1 MRTLR
6 SPVAESDQLTCSFQ
20 VAEILLVLLDDEG
33 VKIVLVA
40 FVLPYFLLHDAAATG
55 RGRGVGAGPLLL
67 IACCLLS
74 VTAKCK
80 VEPAR
85 GRYSDKVFIISPIT
99 LLIYSMPE

>member
-1 MRTLR
+1 MR
-6 SPVAESDQLTCSFQ
+6 SPVAESDQLPCSFQ

-33 VKIVLVA
+33 VKIVFVA

-55 RGRGVGAGPLLL
+55 RGRGVGAGLLLL

-80 VEPAR
+80 V
-85 GRYSDKVFIISPIT
+85 
-99 LLIYSMPE
+99 

>member
-1 MRTLR
+1 MR
-6 SPVAESDQLTCSFQ
+6 SPVAESDQLPCSFQ

-80 VEPAR
+80 V
-85 GRYSDKVFIISPIT
+85 
-99 LLIYSMPE
+99 